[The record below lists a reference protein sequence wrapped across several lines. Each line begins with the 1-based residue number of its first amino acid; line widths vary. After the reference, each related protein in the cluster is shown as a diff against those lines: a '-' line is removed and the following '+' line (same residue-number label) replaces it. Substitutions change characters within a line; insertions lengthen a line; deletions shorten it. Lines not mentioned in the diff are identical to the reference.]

1 MEKKKQKFDWKMAGL
16 AVLFAGLMSLP
27 FLVPHLGFLALFGF
41 VPLLFMD
48 TLADLHRTRHFWW
61 WHYAAFVLWNAATT
75 FWVCNATVGGGI
87 FAVLANAFQMSLV
100 VACYRFGKRFL
111 PNTLSYALLV
121 TLWIAWER
129 FYFSAQISW
138 PWLTLGNA
146 FARTTALVQW
156 YEYTGALGGSLWIWL
171 CNLGAFLLLLYLLGG
186 SFRSL
191 SVPRRIALP
200 LGYAAVLLA
209 PMALSIAMYR
219 GFEEQTEDRIDVVV
233 AQPNFDPYQKF
244 ESMTQEQQN
253 AVLLGQLRDALA
265 SRQPSAPH
273 LLLVGP
279 ETFTSDITLGAV
291 SQSPTWQSFQAFLQ
305 DYPEANLLFGAT
317 TRRFIR
323 SQQSPAPTTRHLRD
337 DLWYQAYNSAF
348 LTDARGR
355 EDVYHK
361 SKLVVGVEMT
371 PFPKFF
377 GKIDDMLGGVMGR
390 CIGQDEIST
399 LRVDG
404 IPLGCAIC
412 YESVYGEFCTGYV
425 RKGAKVLAVITN
437 DAWWG
442 DTPGYRQ
449 HLSYACLRAIETRRD
464 IVRCANTGIS
474 ALINQRGDVLSE
486 TDWWTREVL
495 TGTVSTSSRETFFV
509 RCGDIVGRVC
519 TYLFL
524 LIALALLLRLFI
536 RR

>member
-1 MEKKKQKFDWKMAGL
+1 MAGL
-16 AVLFAGLMSLP
+16 AVLFAVLMSLP

-87 FAVLANAFQMSLV
+87 FAVLANAFQMSLL

-111 PNTLSYALLV
+111 SNTLSYALLV
-121 TLWIAWER
+121 TLWVAWER

-191 SVPRRIALP
+191 PVLRRIALP
-200 LGYAAVLLA
+200 LCYAVVLLA

-253 AVLLGQLRDALA
+253 AVLIGQLREALA

-279 ETFTSDITLGAV
+279 RPSPPTSPSAPSPRARPGSRSRPSSRIIRKRTCSSEPRRAV
-291 SQSPTWQSFQAFLQ
+291 SSARRNPPPRRPATC
-305 DYPEANLLFGAT
+305 AT
-317 TRRFIR
+317 TSGTR
-323 SQQSPAPTTRHLRD
+323 PTT
-337 DLWYQAYNSAF
+337 
-348 LTDARGR
+348 
-355 EDVYHK
+355 
-361 SKLVVGVEMT
+361 
-371 PFPKFF
+371 P
-377 GKIDDMLGGVMGR
+377 
-390 CIGQDEIST
+390 
-399 LRVDG
+399 
-404 IPLGCAIC
+404 PL
-412 YESVYGEFCTGYV
+412 
-425 RKGAKVLAVITN
+425 
-437 DAWWG
+437 
-442 DTPGYRQ
+442 
-449 HLSYACLRAIETRRD
+449 
-464 IVRCANTGIS
+464 
-474 ALINQRGDVLSE
+474 
-486 TDWWTREVL
+486 
-495 TGTVSTSSRETFFV
+495 
-509 RCGDIVGRVC
+509 
-519 TYLFL
+519 
-524 LIALALLLRLFI
+524 
-536 RR
+536 

>member
-1 MEKKKQKFDWKMAGL
+1 MAGL
-16 AVLFAGLMSLP
+16 AVLFAVLMSLP

-87 FAVLANAFQMSLV
+87 FAVLANAFQMSLL

-111 PNTLSYALLV
+111 SNTLSYALLV
-121 TLWIAWER
+121 TLWVAWER

-191 SVPRRIALP
+191 PVLRRIALP
-200 LGYAAVLLA
+200 LCYAVVLLA

-219 GFEEQTEDRIDVVV
+219 GFEEQTEDRIDVVI

-253 AVLLGQLRDALA
+253 AVLIGQLREALA

-323 SQQSPAPTTRHLRD
+323 SQESPAPTTRHLRD

-348 LTDARGR
+348 MTDARGR

-371 PFPKFF
+371 PYPKFF
-377 GKIDDMLGGVMGR
+377 GKIDDRLGGVMGR

-449 HLSYACLRAIETRRD
+449 HLSYASLRAIETRRD

-474 ALINQRGDVLSE
+474 ALINQRGDVLAE

>member
-1 MEKKKQKFDWKMAGL
+1 MAGL
-16 AVLFAGLMSLP
+16 AVLFAVLMSLP

-48 TLADLHRTRHFWW
+48 TIADLHRTRHFWW

-87 FAVLANAFQMSLV
+87 FAVLANAFQMSLI
-100 VACYRFGKRFL
+100 VAVYRFAKRIL
-111 PNTLSYALLV
+111 PTSLSYALLI

-146 FARTTALVQW
+146 LARTTALAQW
-156 YEYTGALGGSLWIWL
+156 YEFTGALGGSLWIWL
-171 CNLGAFLLLLYLLGG
+171 CNLGAFLLLLFVLGG

-191 SVPRRIALP
+191 SVPKRIALP
-200 LGYAAVLLA
+200 SLYALILVA
-209 PMALSIAMYR
+209 PMALSILMYR
-219 GFEEQTEDRIDVVV
+219 NFEERSEDRIDVIV

-244 ESMTQEQQN
+244 QSLTQAEQN
-253 AVLLGQLRDALA
+253 EVIIGQFQSALA
-265 SRQPSAPH
+265 SYEPTAPH

-291 SQSPTWQSFQAFLQ
+291 AQSPTWQSFQSMLQ
-305 DYPEANLLFGAT
+305 DYPKANLLFGAS

-323 SQQSPAPTTRHLRD
+323 SETSPAPTTRHLRD
-337 DLWYQAYNSAF
+337 DIWYQSYNSAF
-348 LTDARGR
+348 MTDARGR
-355 EDVYHK
+355 EEVYQK

-371 PFPKFF
+371 PFPKLFT
-377 GKIDDMLGGVMGR
+377 KIDDWLGGVMGR
-390 CIGQDEIST
+390 NIGQEEPST
-399 LRVDG
+399 LGVDA
-404 IPLGCAIC
+404 IPLGCAVC
-412 YESVYGEFCTGYV
+412 YESVYGEFCTGYI
-425 RKGAKVLAVITN
+425 RKGAKILAVITN

-449 HLSYACLRAIETRRD
+449 HLSYSSLRAIETRRD

-474 ALINQRGDVLSE
+474 ALINQRGDILSE
-486 TDWWTREVL
+486 TSWWQREVL
-495 TGTVSTSSRETFFV
+495 AGTVNTSSRETFFV
-509 RCGDIVGRVC
+509 RYGDITGRVC
-519 TYLFL
+519 TFLFL
-524 LIALALLLRLFI
+524 LLALALLVRLFI